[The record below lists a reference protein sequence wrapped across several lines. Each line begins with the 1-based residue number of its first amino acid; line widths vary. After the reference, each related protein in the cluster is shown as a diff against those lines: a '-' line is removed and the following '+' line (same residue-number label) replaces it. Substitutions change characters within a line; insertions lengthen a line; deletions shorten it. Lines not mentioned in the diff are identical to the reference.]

1 MDEGSWEPFLLE
13 GTSTFFLSFAK
24 CMEQRCSQL
33 KCCCW
38 DLRTLIIIIII
49 ITLLVVCLGFFL
61 LSPLSEAVCQRT
73 SVIISPSYIFFFLGC
88 LFLVFFFFPAELM
101 LHCCIS
107 QLLFVGFREAVCEV
121 STSL

>member
-1 MDEGSWEPFLLE
+1 MQSTEMLLLGFE
-13 GTSTFFLSFAK
+13 KFF
-24 CMEQRCSQL
+24 
-33 KCCCW
+33 
-38 DLRTLIIIIII
+38 
-49 ITLLVVCLGFFL
+49 FFL

-73 SVIISPSYIFFFLGC
+73 SVIISPS
-88 LFLVFFFFPAELM
+88 FFPAELM